1 MRSCGVD
8 ICTVLRSEILDGKYD
23 GASRFPS
30 EPSLARRFEVSRST
44 ITRVLATLKQD
55 GLIVSRKGSG
65 SKVRFEKLG
74 GSRCIGIL
82 VPGPESSSFYAGIVK
97 GAVEKCRE
105 LGYEPLIRRVTA
117 ADGKMEQRRGA
128 SAVASEFIRNHVDG
142 VLLCPFSAAPND
154 FDVNV
159 IILDALQNEGI
170 TVQLVN
176 RPVGGAKGE
185 TCDLVWIDNV
195 DAGRRVAAH
204 LIDMGV
210 RRCIFLCCPDVESVR
225 MRYIGLTT
233 EFTEIRKSAVWQ
245 IKRPPVSDR
254 TVKGW
259 MQRFKPQAIVCGN
272 DYYAYMLLTTLSRIG
287 VAVPDEIM
295 VSGFDDVRYEERPIC
310 GLTTISQPL
319 VDIGMTAISRLV
331 ERIRSHSLP
340 RCSITLDA
348 PLIVRAS
355 TTSEKFRSRKRKKEK
370 DC

>member
-1 MRSCGVD
+1 
-8 ICTVLRSEILDGKYD
+8 
-23 GASRFPS
+23 
-30 EPSLARRFEVSRST
+30 
-44 ITRVLATLKQD
+44 
-55 GLIVSRKGSG
+55 
-65 SKVRFEKLG
+65 
-74 GSRCIGIL
+74 
-82 VPGPESSSFYAGIVK
+82 
-97 GAVEKCRE
+97 
-105 LGYEPLIRRVTA
+105 
-117 ADGKMEQRRGA
+117 
-128 SAVASEFIRNHVDG
+128 
-142 VLLCPFSAAPND
+142 
-154 FDVNV
+154 
-159 IILDALQNEGI
+159 
-170 TVQLVN
+170 
-176 RPVGGAKGE
+176 
-185 TCDLVWIDNV
+185 
-195 DAGRRVAAH
+195 
-204 LIDMGV
+204 
-210 RRCIFLCCPDVESVR
+210 

-355 TTSEKFRSRKRKKEK
+355 TTSEKFRSRKRKKERN
-370 DC
+370 C